1 MTIWID
7 DDTKL
12 RVNINAPYKGFSRLD
27 TPEIRAAANVVE
39 IADDPVPADY
49 SDEFYY
55 RSEDW
60 NATQRPYTVYTRKSD
75 EQIAQV
81 LMTRAKVERTAIVER
96 LTVTTASGK
105 TFDGDEI
112 SQGRMGRAI
121 VALDPLETTLW
132 ILADNTPDPN
142 VSREELREAL
152 RLAGAAQ
159 AAVWAAPYQP

>member
-1 MTIWID
+1 MFIKDGKRINRYSIPRTDARGVTHPRDLTIEELAELGI
-7 DDTKL
+7 T
-12 RVNINAPYKGFSRLD
+12 
-27 TPEIRAAANVVE
+27 E
-39 IADDPVPADY
+39 IAEPTPPADY

-55 RSEDW
+55 RTEQED
-60 NATQRPYTVYTRKSD
+60 APYVVYTRKSD
-75 EQIAQV
+75 EQIAQA
-81 LMTRAKVERTAIVER
+81 LMARAKVERTATVER

-159 AAVWAAPYQP
+159 TAVWVAPYQP

>member
-1 MTIWID
+1 MFID
-7 DDTKL
+7 NDTKL

-39 IADDPVPADY
+39 IAEPTPPADY
-49 SDEFYY
+49 SDAFYY
-55 RSEDW
+55 RTESQE
-60 NATQRPYTVYTRKSD
+60 APYVIYTRKSD

-81 LMTRAKVERTAIVER
+81 LMAEAKVERTAAVEQI
-96 LTVTTASGK
+96 TVTTATGK

-121 VALDPLETTLW
+121 IALEPLEKTLW
-132 ILADNTPDPN
+132 ILADNTPDPA
-142 VSREELREAL
+142 VTREELREAL

-159 AAVWAAPYQP
+159 TAIWAIPYHP